1 MAKTVEPVVN
11 VNEVSRISSG
21 TMIKGEISSPNDIR
35 IDGSFEGKINSKG
48 KVVVGDRAV
57 ISGDII
63 CDNVDFWGRMTGSV
77 YVKDTLSLKEGCKI
91 NGDLHV
97 KRLSV
102 ELGAFFNGKC
112 EMLSDGDFEKIS
124 VAVSSEQ
131 STTPV
136 KPVTAGIKIEDK
148 K

>member
-63 CDNVDFWGRMTGSV
+63 CDNVDFWGRMTGSI
-77 YVKDTLSLKEGCKI
+77 YAKDTLSLKEGCKI
-91 NGDLHV
+91 DGNLHV
-97 KRLSV
+97 KRLAV

-136 KPVTAGIKIEDK
+136 KPVTAGIKIEEK